1 MKITEFVSS
10 RPALKEGLKEGK
22 EIKKKNLGTSLRKK
36 EQSKQKYG

>member
-10 RPALKEGLKEGK
+10 RPTLKEGKEGK